1 MFYKHLYFHLFWQV
15 QVTYEG
21 VKEVRSIKQQF
32 FPLLFHL
39 TRGEPENIAKA
50 IAAIKPVYKILS
62 DRYRRV
68 TSL

>member
-1 MFYKHLYFHLFWQV
+1 M
-15 QVTYEG
+15 TYEG

-50 IAAIKPVYKILS
+50 IVAIKPVYKILS

-68 TSL
+68 TSF